1 MNKVNISKFRK
12 IFAKTALGKFSLL
25 HMRLC
30 SLLWQYVA
38 TGYYSTVLQYAAM
51 TASII
56 FILFVFWKILKP
68 AGYMEGNGYW

>member
-1 MNKVNISKFRK
+1 MKKVNISKFRK

-25 HMRLC
+25 HMRAF

-38 TGYYSTVLQYAAM
+38 TGYYSTVLQYADM

-68 AGYMEGNGYW
+68 AGDMEGNGYW